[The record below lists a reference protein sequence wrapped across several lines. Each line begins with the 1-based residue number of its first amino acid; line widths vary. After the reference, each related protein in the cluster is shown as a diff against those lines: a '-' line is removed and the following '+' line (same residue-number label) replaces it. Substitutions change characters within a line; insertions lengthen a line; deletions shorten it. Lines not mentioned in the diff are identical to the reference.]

1 MGVAESVEDRKR
13 ARPSL
18 RVSPKTTD
26 CRKIEQRIGVLGSWL
41 LPHIYALNAEI
52 DVTILTEV
60 KVAVRTSDAP
70 TIARDG
76 SRGADLCGVSKSAGW
91 EPDICVCVRA
101 RGGHCDQRNDAR
113 ARQEADLHRFS
124 P

>member
-13 ARPSL
+13 PRPSL

-26 CRKIEQRIGVLGSWL
+26 CRKIEQRIGVLRSWL

-70 TIARDG
+70 TIPRDG
-76 SRGADLCGVSKSAGW
+76 SRRADLCGISESAGW
-91 EPDICVCVRA
+91 EPDIRVGVRVRECH
-101 RGGHCDQRNDAR
+101 RGHRNNAR
-113 ARQEADLHRFS
+113 ARQ
-124 P
+124 